1 MKKIL
6 LSLAAVFTL
15 STSYVPSDPSL
26 IQNSQQV
33 AVNDTA
39 ASPITL
45 TNANSLSTELSSAT
59 LKYQNINF
67 ADSKK
72 LRFEVFN
79 LALKGFEK
87 LKKEG
92 EISPSTT
99 TLSIV
104 DFSLS
109 SNEPRF
115 WVINLESGEVLFNSL
130 VAHGKNTGEE
140 FATDFS
146 NTESSY
152 QSSIGFYRTDQTYQ
166 GSNGYSLRLHGLDSG
181 YNDRA
186 LERAIVMHGAN
197 YVSEEFGKRHK
208 RIGRSWGC
216 PAVPSILAHSIIDT
230 IKEGSVLFHYYPDE
244 NYMASSK
251 WLN

>member
-15 STSYVPSDPSL
+15 STSYVPSDPNFVKNSL
-26 IQNSQQV
+26 QV
-33 AVNDTA
+33 SLNDTA
-39 ASPITL
+39 AAPIAL
-45 TNANSLSTELSSAT
+45 TNANPLSPELSSAV

-67 ADSKK
+67 EDSKE
-72 LRFEVFN
+72 LRFEVFE

-87 LKKEG
+87 LKREG
-92 EISPSTT
+92 EISLSVS

-115 WVINLESGEVLFNSL
+115 WVIDVESGNVLFNSL

-140 FATDFS
+140 FAKDFS
-146 NTESSY
+146 NRESSL

-197 YVSEEFGKRHK
+197 YVSEDFGRKHQ

-216 PAVPSILAHSIIDT
+216 PAVPSKLAHSIIDT

-244 NYMASSK
+244 TYLASSK